1 MLGGRWWR
9 YILLYSP
16 LSVLCVSTAKK
27 RQKWQEQ
34 SSVVG
39 RTIDRLAERVL
50 LPASSRPGSST
61 LIYSLVSGES
71 SSVRRGP
78 KNERIEGSLE
88 GTKGKL
94 RGKENWQ
101 LKGCFHPYI
110 RS

>member
-1 MLGGRWWR
+1 MAVHFALFA
-9 YILLYSP
+9 IV
-16 LSVLCVSTAKK
+16 SVVCEYRQK

-94 RGKENWQ
+94 RGERELAVEGMFPPIYSQ
-101 LKGCFHPYI
+101 LI
-110 RS
+110 IM